1 MGAGRPRVDEL
12 ATAWADHVIANPSLA
27 PSLPSLRARHDRA
40 TREKLLSQHGEEGK
54 PAWARM
60 TVLIEARLRSAGLG
74 L

>member
-1 MGAGRPRVDEL
+1 M
-12 ATAWADHVIANPSLA
+12 IASHA
-27 PSLPSLRARHDRA
+27 AAYRA